1 MQFQPTST
9 TETQATSLL
18 QEQTDQAVP
27 TLLFTQVRDY
37 TTFTAEHAFDGNDI
51 VFHFFLTPEI
61 TPEQGGKEYWSV
73 TFPEAL
79 SEVAQ
84 QVFQAGYPQLRAA
97 FTAEQDSW
105 WMRANGFAVVGI
117 PEERVTSFYAELD
130 QALDARNVKKRPD

>member
-1 MQFQPTST
+1 M
-9 TETQATSLL
+9 
-18 QEQTDQAVP
+18 
-27 TLLFTQVRDY
+27 
-37 TTFTAEHAFDGNDI
+37 
-51 VFHFFLTPEI
+51 FHFFLTPEI